1 MRYPLSWLAEWVPL
15 AEPAEELARRLT
27 ARGFPVEG
35 IARVGH
41 DYPNVVIG
49 HVLEVA
55 KHPDADKL
63 SLTRVDVG
71 SGPPLDIVCGAPN
84 VRAGMKVPVALV
96 GAELPGGLKIKK
108 SKIRGATSE
117 GMLCSARELELGG
130 DHSGILDLRADAVV
144 GRPVRELFGE
154 PDAILDVEVAYNR
167 PDVLSISG
175 LAREIAA
182 AVDRPLA
189 PAPAARF
196 AATVA
201 TGGGFA
207 VTVEDPEGCPR
218 YLAQAIRG
226 VKVGPSPAWLVERLE
241 RAGMRAVNN
250 VVDVTN
256 YVMLELGHPLHA
268 FDRAKLAGDRI
279 VVRRAR
285 PGETMTTLD
294 GRLRTLTVEHLM
306 IADASRSGCIAG
318 VLGAQDVE
326 VSDTTTD
333 LVLEA
338 AWFDPVRIQ
347 RAVSDQGIMS
357 EAARRYGRGVD
368 PGLTPAALARAL
380 ELFRDTCGGTPD
392 GPATEVRS
400 RSFDPLDI
408 ELRPAR
414 VARLLGVRLG
424 RERIG
429 RDLAALGFGVAD
441 PLPGAG
447 EEHDEV
453 PIVVTVPT
461 RRRDVT
467 RPVDLV
473 EEAARAFGYDKLP
486 DVPLATGGSVG
497 TRPAERR
504 LRDRARAALVGLG
517 FSECVTPTLDDPE
530 RLALTWPLL
539 PRNGEET
546 PRFVTVRN
554 AAGPETSALRSDL
567 VSGLVRVAAHN
578 LRHGAS
584 GFRLFEIG
592 RVFRPRAAGEMPEER
607 WQVAAAIA
615 GPPFEQAWDR
625 AGEAEDFFGVKGLVE
640 AFLAR
645 LEVDSVNW
653 QPYAS
658 RGWKSGEA
666 AELRGKVH
674 VGCAGRLGPRLAKS
688 LDVDTPLYV
697 FVVDVDGLARAQKP
711 RTRFTPFSRLPAIT
725 RDLAFFLPAD
735 VPHATVE
742 PVVRAAG
749 APLLTD
755 VRLFDVYAGPNAPAG
770 QKSLAFTLTFQ
781 SADRTLAD
789 GDIEAAQKAVVDA
802 LAAQVGATLRDHRN

>member
-1 MRYPLSWLAEWVPL
+1 MRYPLSWLAEWLPL

-41 DYPNVVIG
+41 DYPNVVVG
-49 HVLEVA
+49 EVLEVGR
-55 KHPDADKL
+55 HPDADKL
-63 SLTRVDVG
+63 VLARVSVG
-71 SGPPLDIVCGAPN
+71 TIAPLEIVCGAPN
-84 VRAGMKVPVALV
+84 LRPGMKVPVALV

-117 GMLCSARELELGG
+117 GMLCSARELELSG
-130 DHSGILDLRADAVV
+130 DHSGILDLRADAAV

-167 PDVLSISG
+167 PDVLSIAG
-175 LAREIAA
+175 LAREISA
-182 AVDRPLA
+182 AVERPLA
-189 PAPAARF
+189 PGPAARLE
-196 AATVA
+196 ATVA
-201 TGGGFA
+201 TGGAFA

-218 YLAQAIRG
+218 YLAQVVRG
-226 VKVGPSPAWLVERLE
+226 VKIAPSPAWLAERIE

-256 YVMLELGHPLHA
+256 YVLLELGHPLHA
-268 FDRAKLAGDRI
+268 FDRAKLQGDRI

-285 PGETMTTLD
+285 LGESITTLD
-294 GRLRTLTVEHLM
+294 GKVRALSPEHLM
-306 IADASRSGCIAG
+306 IADGARSTCIAG
-318 VLGAQDVE
+318 VMGAHDVE
-326 VSDTTTD
+326 VSAATTD

-338 AWFDPVRIQ
+338 AWFDPFRTQ
-347 RAVSDQGIMS
+347 RAVSDHGLMS

-368 PGLTPAALARAL
+368 PNLTPAAMARAL
-380 ELFRDTCGGTPD
+380 ELFKEVAGGTPD
-392 GPATEVRS
+392 GPATEVRA
-400 RSFDPLDI
+400 RTFEPLDI
-408 ELRPAR
+408 ELRPSR
-414 VARLLGVRLG
+414 VTRLLGVRLG
-424 RERIG
+424 RDRVA
-429 RDLAALGFGVAD
+429 RDLRALGFAVAD
-441 PLPGAG
+441 AVPGGGEAQDDVPL
-447 EEHDEV
+447 
-453 PIVVTVPT
+453 VVTVPT

-467 RPVDLV
+467 RPVDLI

-497 TRPAERR
+497 TRPPERR

-530 RLALTWPLL
+530 RLARTWPLL
-539 PRNGEET
+539 PRGEEE
-546 PRFVTVRN
+546 PRFVTIRN

-567 VSGLVRVAAHN
+567 VSGLVKVAAHN
-578 LRHGAS
+578 LRHGA
-584 GFRLFEIG
+584 GGLRLFEIG

-607 WQVAAAIA
+607 WQVAAVLA
-615 GPPFEQAWDR
+615 GPRFEQAWDDG
-625 AGEAEDFFGVKGLVE
+625 AASEDFFGMKGLVE
-640 AFLAR
+640 AFLRR
-645 LEVDSVNW
+645 LEVDSVDW
-653 QPYAS
+653 RPYAS

-674 VGCAGRLGPRLAKS
+674 VGCAGRIGPRLARA
-688 LDVDTPLYV
+688 LDIDAPLFL
-697 FVVDVDGLARAQKP
+697 FVLDVDGLGRMQRP
-711 RTRFTPFSRLPAIT
+711 RSRFAPFSRLPAIT

-742 PVVRAAG
+742 AVMRAAG

-770 QKSLAFTLTFQ
+770 QRSLAFTLTFQ
-781 SADRTLAD
+781 SAERTLAD
-789 GDIEAAQKAVVDA
+789 ADIEAAQNAIVEA
-802 LAAQVGATLRDHRN
+802 LAAQVGATLRDHR